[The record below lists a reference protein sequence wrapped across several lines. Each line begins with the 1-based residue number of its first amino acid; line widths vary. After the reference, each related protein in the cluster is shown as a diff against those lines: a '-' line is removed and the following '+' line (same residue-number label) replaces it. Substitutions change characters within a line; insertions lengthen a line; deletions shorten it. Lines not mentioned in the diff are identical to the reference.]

1 MPVRGYQGAKGVALA
16 RIDTGTTLLDVYCS
30 HIHARYVPEDMDDEY
45 VAHRTLQ
52 LYELAKFVTA
62 TRSRLPGAAAVL
74 VGDLNTWHGNLG
86 LEMLQCVTGMHDAY
100 AAMHPDTFLQAATH
114 NVPDNKSVASR
125 PAGGGG
131 RGCCVW
137 LPVTDVRLVA
147 CRYRE
152 TDRPPRQIDHVLFID
167 ASKGEQG
174 HNCFSRHTPAAPVA
188 GSVTHWRVT
197 GAEIVHRKLADGVT
211 PLSDHCGVS
220 VTLTRCDH
228 RDATVPPNRPRVVS
242 TASDLRADLRA
253 RLQLAAP
260 VHCTSASTGCVGPA
274 ALAGATDTPAI
285 ATSRFEAAMR
295 RVVRDVDVGIR
306 FVRARRGRH
315 FARCFVWVAL
325 FVAAAVVDLPSLAA
339 RSGFPAG
346 VVRVLG
352 WAIVLASAVAATVEF
367 LLLTYTTK
375 TEEMALVEG
384 RTQVLYDLATCKA
397 GWESTSWLSAA
408 GGSARG
414 NGGARAASTAH
425 SPAGSAAPKQAQQ
438 PPRRRRPVQ

>member
-260 VHCTSASTGCVGPA
+260 VHCTSASTGCAGPA
-274 ALAGATDTPAI
+274 ALAGATDTPAQR
-285 ATSRFEAAMR
+285 AGLRPPCDVLCVTWTWAFALCGLDAGGTLRGASCGWPCLSQLLLWTCR
-295 RVVRDVDVGIR
+295 RWRH
-306 FVRARRGRH
+306 ARGS
-315 FARCFVWVAL
+315 
-325 FVAAAVVDLPSLAA
+325 P
-339 RSGFPAG
+339 
-346 VVRVLG
+346 LG
-352 WAIVLASAVAATVEF
+352 WC
-367 LLLTYTTK
+367 
-375 TEEMALVEG
+375 G
-384 RTQVLYDLATCKA
+384 C
-397 GWESTSWLSAA
+397 W
-408 GGSARG
+408 GGPSCW
-414 NGGARAASTAH
+414 
-425 SPAGSAAPKQAQQ
+425 
-438 PPRRRRPVQ
+438 RRL